1 MIGRVAHGEEGMAL
15 MELLVAAVLMIAVM
29 GIAFGAL
36 SQFEQNSNR
45 NTRQNEAQD
54 RARNAIDQ
62 VVKRLRNDAAPTP
75 GNPQGIERASA
86 RDLIFQSVD
95 PNSPPAGSQ
104 NTHNVMRVRYCLD
117 DSTPDNGRLYLQ
129 TQTWQTAAAP
139 AMPSASVCPDPAWS
153 TSRVLVERVVNSDGT
168 TVRPLWRV
176 DCPIGY
182 SAATCAA
189 GTDPSMLSRVK
200 RLGIEL
206 FVDEDAAAAPPES
219 RLSTGVYFRNQ
230 NAGPAAVLSTPVSQA
245 GTVSINASASSD
257 PDADRLFYRW
267 CDFGSAT
274 PDTSGTWC
282 ANGTEIPQR
291 TVSISYT
298 PDVPSGT
305 TVTLGVRV
313 QDPGGLVAHAFAPP
327 VVVVK

>member
-1 MIGRVAHGEEGMAL
+1 MIGRVVQRQEGLAL
-15 MELLVAAVLMIAVM
+15 VELLASVVLMIAVM
-29 GIAFGAL
+29 GIAFGAM
-36 SQFEQNSNR
+36 SQFDQTTNR
-45 NTRQNEAQD
+45 NTDQNEAQD

-86 RDLIFQSVD
+86 TDLIFQSVD
-95 PNSPPAGSQ
+95 PAAPAAGTQ

-117 DSTPDNGRLYLQ
+117 NSTPGNGRIYLQ
-129 TQTWQTAAAP
+129 TQTWETATAP
-139 AMPSASVCPDPAWS
+139 AMPSSSVCPDPGWT
-153 TSRVLVERVVNSDGT
+153 TSRILVERIVNVEGGT
-168 TVRPLWRV
+168 TRPLWRV
-176 DCPIGY
+176 DCPTGF

-189 GTDPSMLSRVK
+189 GTDPTMLARVK

-206 FVDEDAAAAPPES
+206 FVDEDAAKAPPES
-219 RLSTGVYFRNQ
+219 RLATGVYFRNQ
-230 NAGPAAVLSTPVSQA
+230 NAQPAAALSAPVSQA

-274 PDTSGTWC
+274 PSSSGVWC

-305 TVTLGVRV
+305 TVKLGVRV
-313 QDPGGLVAHAFAPP
+313 QDPGGLVAYAFAPP

>member
-1 MIGRVAHGEEGMAL
+1 MIRGVAQREDGLAL
-15 MELLVAAVLMIAVM
+15 VELLAAAVLMIAVM

-62 VVKRLRNDAAPTP
+62 IVKRLRNDAAPTP

-86 RDLIFQSVD
+86 TDLIFQSVD
-95 PNSPPAGSQ
+95 PNTPAPGTQ

-117 DSTPDNGRLYLQ
+117 SSTPGNGRLYLQ
-129 TQTWQTAAAP
+129 TQTWETATAPAAP
-139 AMPSASVCPDPAWS
+139 SSSVCPDPAFS
-153 TSRVLVERVVNSDGT
+153 TSRVMVERVVNADGA

-182 SAATCAA
+182 SEAACAA
-189 GTDPSMLSRVK
+189 GADPTMLSRVK

-206 FVDEDAAAAPPES
+206 FVDEDVAKAPPES

-230 NAGPAAVLSTPVSQA
+230 NAQPTAALSTPVSQA

-267 CDFGSAT
+267 CDFGASAPT
-274 PDTSGTWC
+274 SSGTWC
-282 ANGTEIPQR
+282 AGGTEIPQR

>member
-1 MIGRVAHGEEGMAL
+1 MIHRIARQEGGLALVELMAA
-15 MELLVAAVLMIAVM
+15 VVLMIAVM
-29 GIAFGAL
+29 GIAFGAM
-36 SQFEQNSNR
+36 SQFEQNANQ

-62 VVKRLRNDAAPTP
+62 IVKRLRNDAAPTP

-86 RDLIFQSVD
+86 TDLIFQSVD
-95 PNSPPAGSQ
+95 PNTPSPSTQ
-104 NTHNVMRVRYCLD
+104 NAHNVMRVRYCLD
-117 DSTPDNGRLYLQ
+117 NSTPGNGRIHLQ
-129 TQTWQTAAAP
+129 TQTWESAAAP
-139 AMPSASVCPDPAWS
+139 AAPSSSVCPDPAWT
-153 TSRVLVERVVNSDGT
+153 TSRVLVERVVNADGGA
-168 TVRPLWRV
+168 VRPLWRV

-189 GTDPSMLSRVK
+189 GTDPTMLARVK

-206 FVDEDAAAAPPES
+206 FVDEDTSKAPSES
-219 RLSTGVYFRNQ
+219 RLATGVFFRNQ
-230 NAGPAAVLSTPVSQA
+230 NAQPTAMLSAPVSQA

-267 CDFGSAT
+267 CDFGASTPTSA
-274 PDTSGTWC
+274 GTWC
-282 ANGTEIPQR
+282 SGGTEIPQR

>member
-1 MIGRVAHGEEGMAL
+1 VIRRVVLREEGMAL
-15 MELLVAAVLMIAVM
+15 TELLVAAVLMIAVM

-36 SQFEQNSNR
+36 SQFEQTSNR

-86 RDLIFQSVD
+86 TDLIFQSVD
-95 PNSPPAGSQ
+95 PSAPASGSQ

-117 DSTPDNGRLYLQ
+117 DSTPGNGRLYLQ
-129 TQTWQTAAAP
+129 TQTWQSATSP
-139 AMPSASVCPDPAWS
+139 PMPSASVCPDPAWS
-153 TSRVLVERVVNSDGT
+153 TSRVLTERVVNSDGS

-182 SAATCAA
+182 SDATCAE
-189 GTDPSMLSRVK
+189 GTDQGMLSRVK

-206 FVDEDAAAAPPES
+206 FVDEDAEAAPPES
-219 RLSTGVYFRNQ
+219 RLATGVYFRNQ
-230 NAGPAAVLSTPVSQA
+230 NAAPVATLSDPVSQA

-267 CDFGSAT
+267 CDFGAST
-274 PDTSGTWC
+274 PTASGTWC
-282 ANGTEIPQR
+282 ATGTEIPQR